1 MLFSSLEFLYLFLPV
16 TVILYFLSPKRARN
30 AVLLVMSL
38 IFYAVGEPVYLFLM
52 VSTIIIDYGFGIF
65 IALAKGKGN
74 KRAAKALLIVA
85 ITLNISSLIFFK
97 YYDLIASTIS
107 PVIPMATPL
116 RLALPI
122 GISFYTF
129 QALSYVIDVYKSTVA
144 PQKNI
149 ISFGA
154 YVTLFP
160 QLIAGPIVKYGDVD
174 KALASREENF
184 SYASSGTLRF
194 CIGLGKKVLLANPA
208 GQMWDTLREVNSA
221 EPTSFGAFL
230 ALVFFAFQIYFDFSG
245 YSDMA
250 IGLGKIFGFD
260 FPENFNYPYTAKS
273 ITDFWRRWH
282 ITLSSW
288 FREYVYIAL
297 GGNRRSRKRT
307 YLNLF
312 CVWSL
317 TGLWHGASW
326 NFLLWGIYFFVVLV
340 IEKAFLLRTLQKLPS
355 LFQHIYALIFILL
368 GWLIFVCDGS
378 DGLAL
383 SDGIRIFGN
392 FFGIGASSFISQRV
406 LYEFLRNLPLIVI
419 MSVGCTAF
427 PLKFCKKIS
436 EKQKGFSPVFKPLFT
451 VFLLMISTSYLVS
464 SGYNPFLYFRF

>member
-16 TVILYFLSPKRARN
+16 TVTLYFLSPKRARN

-52 VSTIIIDYGFGIF
+52 VATIIIDYGFGIF
-65 IALAKGKGN
+65 IALAKSKGN
-74 KRAAKALLIVA
+74 KRVAKALLIVA

-107 PVIPMATPL
+107 PVIPMAKPL

-129 QALSYVIDVYKSTVA
+129 QALSYVIDVYKSAVT

-149 ISFGA
+149 VSFGT

-184 SYASSGTLRF
+184 SYASRGALRF
-194 CIGLGKKVLLANPA
+194 CIGLGKKVLLANPS
-208 GQMWDTLREVNSA
+208 GQMWDTLREVNA
-221 EPTSFGAFL
+221 IEPTSFGAFL
-230 ALVFFAFQIYFDFSG
+230 AIVFFAFQIYFDFSG

-260 FPENFNYPYTAKS
+260 FPENFNYPYTSKS
-273 ITDFWRRWH
+273 ITEFWRRWH

-288 FREYVYIAL
+288 FREYVYISL
-297 GGNRRSRKRT
+297 GGNRRSRGRT

-326 NFLLWGIYFFVVLV
+326 NFLLWGVYFFIVLML
-340 IEKAFLLRTLQKLPS
+340 EKAFLLRILQKLPS

-378 DGLAL
+378 DGLTI
-383 SDGIRIFGN
+383 SHGIRIFGN
-392 FFGIGASSFISQRV
+392 FFGIGVSSFISKRV

-419 MSVGCTAF
+419 MAIGCTPL
-427 PLKFCKKIS
+427 PLKFCKKTS
-436 EKQKGFSPVFKPLFT
+436 EKQKAFSPVFKPLF
-451 VFLLMISTSYLVS
+451 VAFLLIISTSYLVS

>member
-1 MLFSSLEFLYLFLPV
+1 MLFSSLEFLYLFLPI
-16 TVILYFLSPKRARN
+16 TIILYFISPKRARN

-38 IFYAVGEPVYLFLM
+38 IFYAVGEPIYLLLM
-52 VSTIIIDYGFGIF
+52 VATIVIDYSFGIF
-65 IALAKGKGN
+65 IALAKSKGN
-74 KRAAKALLIVA
+74 KSAAKLLLIFA
-85 ITLNISSLIFFK
+85 IVLNISSLVFFK

-107 PVIPMATPL
+107 HIIPPVSPL
-116 RLALPI
+116 YLALPI

-129 QALSYVIDVYKSTVA
+129 QALSYVIDVYKNTVE

-149 ISFGA
+149 ISFGT

-160 QLIAGPIVKYGDVD
+160 QLIAGPIVKYTDVD
-174 KALASREENF
+174 KALTSRKENIAHASDG
-184 SYASSGTLRF
+184 AIRF

-208 GQMWDTLREVNSA
+208 GQMWDTLREINEI
-221 EPTSFGAFL
+221 EPTAFGAFL
-230 ALVFFAFQIYFDFSG
+230 SLAFFAFQIYFDFSG

-288 FREYVYIAL
+288 FREYVYISL
-297 GGNRRSRKRT
+297 GGNRCSRGRM
-307 YLNLF
+307 YFNLF

-326 NFLLWGIYFFVVLV
+326 NFLLWGIYFFIILVL
-340 IEKAFLLRTLQKLPS
+340 EKAFLLKKMQKLPS
-355 LFQHIYALIFILL
+355 FFQHIYALALILI

-392 FFGIGASSFISQRV
+392 FFGIGVSSFISKRT
-406 LYEFLRNLPLIVI
+406 LYEFLRNLPMLFI
-419 MSVGCTAF
+419 MAAGATYI
-427 PLKFCKKIS
+427 PLKLFKNIS
-436 EKQKGFSPVFKPLFT
+436 EKRKIFSALFKPLFT
-451 VFLLMISTSYLVS
+451 VFIIIISTSYLVS

>member
-16 TVILYFLSPKRARN
+16 TVTLYFFSPKKARN

-38 IFYAVGEPVYLFLM
+38 IFYAVGEPMYLFLM
-52 VSTIIIDYGFGIF
+52 VATIAVDYTFGLLIYR
-65 IALAKGKGN
+65 AKSK
-74 KRAAKALLIVA
+74 KTAKALLITA
-85 ITLNISSLIFFK
+85 IIFNLSSLVFFK
-97 YYDLIASTIS
+97 YFGLLTSTLS
-107 PVIPMATPL
+107 KAIPSLRPL
-116 RLALPI
+116 DIALPI

-129 QALSYVIDVYKSTVA
+129 QALSYVIDVYKSAVA

-174 KALASREENF
+174 RALESRNETL
-184 SYASSGTLRF
+184 SSASSGALRF

-208 GQMWDTLREVNSA
+208 GQMWDTLREVNKLDPSA
-221 EPTSFGAFL
+221 FGAFL
-230 ALVFFAFQIYFDFSG
+230 SLVFFAFQIYFDFSG

-260 FPENFNYPYTAKS
+260 FPENFKYPYTAKS

-288 FREYVYIAL
+288 FREYVYISL
-297 GGNRRSRKRT
+297 GGNRRSRTRM
-307 YLNLF
+307 YFNLF

-326 NFLLWGIYFFVVLV
+326 NFLLWGIYFFIILVL
-340 IEKAFLLRTLQKLPS
+340 EKAFLLRALQKLPS
-355 LFQHIYALIFILL
+355 LFGHIYALIFILL

-383 SDGIRIFGN
+383 SDGIRTFGN
-392 FFGIGASSFISQRV
+392 FFGIGVSSFISKRAF
-406 LYEFLRNLPLIVI
+406 YELLRNLPLLVI
-419 MSVGCTAF
+419 MTIGSTPL
-427 PLKFCKKIS
+427 PLKIYKKIS
-436 EKQKGFSPVFKPLFT
+436 EKSTIFSPVFKPIFT
-451 VFLLMISTSYLVS
+451 IFILIISTSYLVS

>member
-1 MLFSSLEFLYLFLPV
+1 MLFSSLEFLYLFLPI
-16 TVILYFLSPKRARN
+16 TLILYFISPKRARN
-30 AVLLVMSL
+30 SVLLVMSL
-38 IFYAVGEPVYLFLM
+38 IFYAVGEPIYLFLM
-52 VSTIIIDYGFGIF
+52 VATIIVDYAFGIF
-65 IALAKGKGN
+65 ISRAQNNKKTAKT
-74 KRAAKALLIVA
+74 LLITA
-85 ITLNISSLIFFK
+85 IILNLSTLVFFK
-97 YYDLIASTIS
+97 YFGLIVSIFSAKN
-107 PVIPMATPL
+107 PFQ
-116 RLALPI
+116 LALPI

-129 QALSYVIDVYKSTVA
+129 QALSYVIDVYKNAVA

-174 KALASREENF
+174 KALASRQENF

-208 GQMWDTLREVNSA
+208 GQMWDSMRELNA
-221 EPTSFGAFL
+221 IEPTSLGAFL

-260 FPENFNYPYTAKS
+260 FPENFNYPYVSKS
-273 ITDFWRRWH
+273 ITEFWRRWH

-288 FREYVYIAL
+288 FREYVYIPL
-297 GGNRRSRKRT
+297 GGNRRSRGRT
-307 YLNLF
+307 YFNLF

-326 NFLLWGIYFFVVLV
+326 NFLLWGIYFFIILV
-340 IEKAFLLRTLQKLPS
+340 FEKAFLLRALQKLPS
-355 LFQHIYALIFILL
+355 LFQHIYALVFILL

-383 SDGIRIFGN
+383 SDGIRIFRN
-392 FFGIGASSFISQRV
+392 FFGIGISSFISKRIV
-406 LYEFLRNLPLIVI
+406 YEILRNLPLIVI
-419 MSVGCTAF
+419 MAVGATPL
-427 PLKFCKKIS
+427 PLKICKKIS
-436 EKQKGFSPVFKPLFT
+436 DKRKSFSPLFKPVFT
-451 VFLLMISTSYLVS
+451 VFLLIISTSYLVS